1 MLARKGGALILAL
14 IIAFTSHPALAA
26 GTIRDAEIENLIRD
40 YATPIFR
47 VAGLGSQNIT
57 IHLVADRSF
66 NAFVI
71 DGQNM
76 FFHVG
81 TLMRSETPNQV
92 IGVIAHETGHIAGGH
107 LSRLRQAIAQAR
119 STSLITRLI
128 GIAIMGAGVA
138 AGGGGSVGSAG
149 AAVMLG
155 GQSMVQ
161 RSVLAYRRT
170 EESAADQAALAYLNA
185 TQQSAKGM
193 LQTFAFFANQGLAS
207 LRHVDPYLLSHPMPQ
222 QRIVQLRTM
231 AKQSIYYNKKDPPEL
246 QKRHDMMRAKLSGF
260 LDNPQTVFN
269 RYPKSDQ
276 TLPARYARTIALY
289 RRSGLRPFLP
299 EIDALIAE
307 EPRNPY
313 FYELKG
319 QFLFKSGKAAE
330 AIGPLRQAV
339 SLAPREGLIRILLAQ
354 ALLAADEKAYV
365 DEAIRNL
372 RLALVKEKYSAIG
385 YRQLA
390 SAYARKGQVSLAEL
404 ASAHAYLFEG
414 RLKLAKQQAERAKAK
429 LKRGSPNWIKADD
442 IVNYQPPK
450 L

>member
-231 AKQSIYYNKKDPPEL
+231 AKQSSYYNKKDPPEL
-246 QKRHDMMRAKLSGF
+246 
-260 LDNPQTVFN
+260 
-269 RYPKSDQ
+269 
-276 TLPARYARTIALY
+276 
-289 RRSGLRPFLP
+289 
-299 EIDALIAE
+299 
-307 EPRNPY
+307 
-313 FYELKG
+313 
-319 QFLFKSGKAAE
+319 
-330 AIGPLRQAV
+330 
-339 SLAPREGLIRILLAQ
+339 
-354 ALLAADEKAYV
+354 
-365 DEAIRNL
+365 
-372 RLALVKEKYSAIG
+372 
-385 YRQLA
+385 
-390 SAYARKGQVSLAEL
+390 
-404 ASAHAYLFEG
+404 
-414 RLKLAKQQAERAKAK
+414 
-429 LKRGSPNWIKADD
+429 
-442 IVNYQPPK
+442 
-450 L
+450 